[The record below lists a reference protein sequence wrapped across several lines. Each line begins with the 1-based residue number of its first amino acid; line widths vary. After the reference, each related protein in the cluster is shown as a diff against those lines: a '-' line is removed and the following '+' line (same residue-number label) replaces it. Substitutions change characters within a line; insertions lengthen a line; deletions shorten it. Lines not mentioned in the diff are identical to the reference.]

1 MIEKAQLKLS
11 HTLKEAPMKTTQ
23 TSKPKNPKVFHLLQD
38 QCVWSQAG
46 VIKPVK
52 CMNAFNCL
60 DCTFDQK
67 VQADFQAREKRHDA
81 KGLGHTAPRLR
92 LLVKELKC
100 RHMLSGRVSYKLCAH
115 GYNCVKCPYDQMIE
129 DAGLLPAPTQAVC
142 ENVAGFDVAQN
153 YYYLNGHTW
162 ARVEYGGRVRIGID
176 DFAQRM
182 LGPQDRIELPSLGKE
197 ISQNTP
203 HVVLRR
209 GSKAAEARSPIDGTV
224 VAVNPK
230 LNHHAEIA
238 NADPYNEGWLML
250 VQPNKLRNN
259 LKNLFFGTE
268 SLAWIDDEANQ
279 LSQVVSETS
288 GYAMAAAGGEVT
300 KDIYGSV
307 PGLDWDALVERFL

>member
-1 MIEKAQLKLS
+1 
-11 HTLKEAPMKTTQ
+11 
-23 TSKPKNPKVFHLLQD
+23 
-38 QCVWSQAG
+38 
-46 VIKPVK
+46 
-52 CMNAFNCL
+52 MNAFNCL
-60 DCTFDQK
+60 DCSFDRK
-67 VQADFQAREKRHDA
+67 VQADFQAREKNGEA
-81 KGLGHTAPRLR
+81 TGLAHTQPRLR

-129 DAGLLPAPTQAVC
+129 DAGLLPAPTAAVC

-176 DFAQRM
+176 DFAQRIF
-182 LGPQDRIELPSLGKE
+182 GPQDKIELPALGKH
-197 ISQNTP
+197 IQQNSR
-203 HVVLRR
+203 HAVLRR
-209 GSKAAEARSPIDGTV
+209 GKKAAEARSPVEGTV
-224 VAVNPK
+224 VATNPK
-230 LNHHAEIA
+230 LNHHAEVA

-250 VQPNKLRNN
+250 IQPTRLRNN
-259 LKNLFFGTE
+259 LKNLLFGTE

-279 LSQVVSETS
+279 LSRMVSDTT

-307 PGLDWDALVERFL
+307 PGLDWDELAGRFL

>member
-1 MIEKAQLKLS
+1 
-11 HTLKEAPMKTTQ
+11 MKTAAE
-23 TSKPKNPKVFHLLQD
+23 SKPKSPKVYHLLQD

-67 VQADFQAREKRHDA
+67 VQADFQAREKSRDA
-81 KGLGHTAPRLR
+81 RGLAHTAPRLR

-129 DAGLLPAPTQAVC
+129 DAGLLPAPMAAVC
-142 ENVAGFDVAQN
+142 DHVAGFDVAQN
-153 YYYLNGHTW
+153 YYYLNRHTW

-176 DFAQRM
+176 DFAQRL
-182 LGPQDRIELPSLGKE
+182 LGPQDRIELPELGRR
-197 ISQNTP
+197 ISQNAP
-203 HVVLRR
+203 HAVLRR
-209 GSKAAEARSPIDGTV
+209 GKKAAEARSPVDGVV
-224 VAVNPK
+224 VATNPK
-230 LNHHAEIA
+230 LRHQAEIA
-238 NADPYNEGWLML
+238 NADPYNQGWLML
-250 VQPNKLRNN
+250 VQPTRLRNN
-259 LKNLFFGTE
+259 LKNLLFGTE
-268 SLAWIDDEANQ
+268 ILAYIDDEANK
-279 LSQVVSETS
+279 LSRMVSDTA

-307 PGLDWDALVERFL
+307 AGLDWDELVTSFL